1 MRKPEDVNPGVRHMA
16 LKLLELVWHKEA
28 ILRQG
33 PKSIHTARINLGHND
48 RFTDQYFEKIL
59 EFALEQEMV
68 FKVGDE
74 GLSHYP
80 PEAPEDSH
88 QLRLGD
94 IEQL

>member
-33 PKSIHTARINLGHND
+33 SKSIRTARINLGATPGFFD
-48 RFTDQYFEKIL
+48 EVL
-59 EFALEQEMV
+59 EFALEQKMV
-68 FKVGDE
+68 FKVGED

-80 PEAPEDSH
+80 PEAPEEPH
-88 QLRLGD
+88 QQTLGD